1 MGVASMKK
9 YMLLLSVLLLLA
21 FAACSSTTEEVD
33 TSSESSEPR
42 NEEAE
47 EGTEDAED
55 TEDVEEAE
63 EVEENEDEVLKED
76 GGTLI
81 DEERYSVDLVKV
93 EKRQL
98 EEDEIIQVT
107 FDVKNKS
114 EDYLDFFVDT
124 ASADGKMIPDE
135 NIDMWIEVSP
145 GKEAT
150 DSFNIYKLEE
160 DVDFEMPELKEEL
173 QIDIMV
179 SDEEWEFEDRQT
191 ITIDF

>member
-1 MGVASMKK
+1 MRK
-9 YMLLLSVLLLLA
+9 YLLLISVLFLIFL
-21 FAACSSTTEEVD
+21 AACSENTEEVD

-42 NEEAE
+42 NEEVE
-47 EGTEDAED
+47 EETED
-55 TEDVEEAE
+55 DVE

-98 EEDEIIQVT
+98 DEDEIIQVT

-114 EDYLDFFVDT
+114 EDYLEFFVDT
-124 ASADGKMIPDE
+124 ASADGKMIPAE
-135 NIDMWIEVSP
+135 NIDMFIEVSP

-150 DSFNIYKLEE
+150 DSFNIYNLEE

>member
-1 MGVASMKK
+1 MKK

-33 TSSESSEPR
+33 TSSESFEPR
-42 NEEAE
+42 N
-47 EGTEDAED
+47 
-55 TEDVEEAE
+55 EEAE

-145 GKEAT
+145 GKDVT

-179 SDEEWEFEDRQT
+179 SDEEREFEDRQT

>member
-1 MGVASMKK
+1 MKK
-9 YMLLLSVLLLLA
+9 YMLLFSVLLLVIL
-21 FAACSSTTEEVD
+21 AACSSTTEEVD

-42 NEEAE
+42 SEEKE
-47 EGTEDAED
+47 ETEG
-55 TEDVEEAE
+55 TEDVEEVE

-81 DEERYSVDLVKV
+81 DEDKYSVDLVKV

-98 EEDEIIQVT
+98 DEDEHIQVT

-114 EDYLDFFVDT
+114 DDYLELFVDT
-124 ASADGKMIPDE
+124 ASADGKMIPQE
-135 NIDMWIEVSP
+135 NIDMFIEVSP

-150 DSFNIYKLEE
+150 DSFNIYKFVE
-160 DVDFEMPELKEEL
+160 DVDFEMPELNEEL

-179 SDEEWEFEDRQT
+179 NDEEWEFEDRQT
-191 ITIDF
+191 ITIEF

>member
-1 MGVASMKK
+1 MKK
-9 YMLLLSVLLLLA
+9 YILLLSVLLLMVLG
-21 FAACSSTTEEVD
+21 ACSSTTEEVD

-42 NEEAE
+42 SEEVE
-47 EGTEDAED
+47 VDETEDAED
-55 TEDVEEAE
+55 VEETE

-81 DEERYSVDLVKV
+81 DEEKYSVDLVKV

-98 EEDEIIQVT
+98 DEDEHIQVT

-114 EDYLDFFVDT
+114 DDYLELFVDT
-124 ASADGKMIPDE
+124 ASADGKMIPQE
-135 NIDMWIEVSP
+135 NIDMFIEVSP

-150 DSFNIYKLEE
+150 DSFNIYKFVE

-191 ITIDF
+191 ITIEF